1 MAYCRGE
8 VYMYKGIG
16 TGMFHIHLGHN
27 LKNQFLQDEY
37 CFKTIVEALEFLSN
51 PILKDIAKDA
61 IVRLEKELCESDED
75 YLYSHPLDYT

>member
-27 LKNQFLQDEY
+27 LRNKFLQDEY
-37 CFKTIVEALEFLSN
+37 CFKTREESLEFLNN
-51 PILKDIAKDA
+51 PILKYLAKEA
-61 IVRLEKELCESDED
+61 IVRLEREINNL
-75 YLYSHPLDYT
+75 